1 MAYKAALAGVRL
13 CLVDPR
19 HTSRRCNVCGHCD
32 KRNRPDQATFRCVG
46 CGHTNSADVNAAC
59 NIRDRAVVNLPLAAQ
74 PPAVAV
80 SCLL

>member
-1 MAYKAALAGVRL
+1 VAYKAALAGVRL

-32 KRNRPDQATFRCVG
+32 KHNRPDQATFRCVG

-59 NIRDRAVVNLPLAAQ
+59 NIRDRAAVIQPMASSLRVQTQAAPL
-74 PPAVAV
+74 
-80 SCLL
+80 